1 MNIKKFFIGEY
12 SETQLISLFVRFSVV
27 LFCVFLFCFS
37 WERDLFSFSGYQ
49 LQTDVVGQ
57 FGDFVGGVIGTIIS
71 VVLLFFTFKTQ
82 HTDVENHMK
91 VYKEESLN
99 KLFFH
104 MLELYNTTLNR
115 FVVDIADEDGVSMRL
130 YGKEALHYQYEQ
142 LYAGFQIEERDN
154 PTLIRKKAVSA
165 FQSFYANTQDF
176 SPIFFRTVYGILNLL
191 NSNDSQTEQVRIGLM
206 KVLRSQ
212 LTTTELI
219 MLRYNTMTK
228 MGNKSTLLI
237 NRFNMLKHLPPME
250 LLEYKVWSMKMTLEE
265 REFTNQLLMIIKQNI
280 KRALKEQSQEIKTHS
295 YSNNIQAYNT
305 HVSINEQKSDLRVC
319 IFIKNGVVPNN
330 HSLIR
335 GIQKLSSIEKLSLL
349 HQFVVDY
356 LAPKIDNVDEF
367 RNLKMDDVDET
378 AKGKWTIRV
387 STKNNQPLL
396 LGYRRMRNCKS

>member
-1 MNIKKFFIGEY
+1 MNTKKFFVGEY
-12 SETQLISLFVRFSVV
+12 NETQLISLFVRISVV

-37 WERDLFSFSGYQ
+37 WERDLFSFRGYQ

-71 VVLLFFTFKTQ
+71 VVLLYFTFKTQ

-115 FVVDIADEDGVSMRL
+115 FVVDIADEEGISMRL

-142 LYAGFQIEERDN
+142 LYAGFQIEKSDN
-154 PTLIRKKAVSA
+154 RNLIRKKAVSA

-176 SPIFFRTVYGILNLL
+176 SPVFFRTVYGILNLL
-191 NSNDSQTEQVRIGLM
+191 NTDDSQTEQVRIGLM

-219 MLRYNTMTK
+219 MLRYNAMTK
-228 MGNKSTLLI
+228 MGSKSTLLI
-237 NRFNMLKHLPPME
+237 NRFNMLKHLAPME
-250 LLEYKVWSMKMTLEE
+250 LLEYKAWSTKMTLEE

-280 KRALKEQSQEIKTHS
+280 KRAMKEESKEIMIHS
-295 YSNNIQAYNT
+295 YSNNILVYNT

-319 IFIKNGVVPNN
+319 IFIRNGIIPNSN
-330 HSLIR
+330 SLIR
-335 GIQKLSSIEKLSLL
+335 GIQKLSSVEKLSLM
-349 HQFVVDY
+349 HQFVIDN
-356 LAPKIDNVDEF
+356 LASKIDNVDEL
-367 RNLKMDDVDET
+367 RNLKIEDIDET
-378 AKGKWTIRV
+378 ARGKWIIRV
-387 STKNNQPLL
+387 STKNNQPI
-396 LGYRRMRNCKS
+396 